1 MRFLLAVIDT
11 ASNTATGDE
20 GAAIDAFNDSLEANG
35 HWIIACGIDSP
46 SSASVV
52 DNRLGAGLITDGPL
66 LNSEEYM
73 SGFWLINAESYE
85 QAIALAVEGSKACN
99 RKVEVRPLLR

>member
-20 GAAIDAFNDSLEANG
+20 GAAIDAFNGSLEANG

-46 SSASVV
+46 RTASVV
-52 DNRLGAGLITDGPL
+52 DNRLDAGLITDGPL